1 MPENTAQL
9 TRHGIALVLTA
20 DPTSSRVVIAHPEL
34 DNRDIVV
41 TTDPVAGW
49 RIRAPAPQLPAVHV
63 INCDTVFDYA
73 ALFFKLELE
82 QNEALRQE
90 QIAITDGVQ
99 ALIASAHSAGG
110 PAAA

>member
-1 MPENTAQL
+1 MSENTAQL

-20 DPTSSRVVIAHPEL
+20 DPTASHVVIAHPEL
-34 DNRDIVV
+34 DNRNIVV
-41 TTDPVAGW
+41 TPDPVAGW
-49 RIRAPAPQLPAVHV
+49 RIRAPAPQLPPARV

-73 ALFFKLELE
+73 ALFFKPELE

-90 QIAITDGVQ
+90 QTAVTDGVHTLLTAAQ
-99 ALIASAHSAGG
+99 STGR